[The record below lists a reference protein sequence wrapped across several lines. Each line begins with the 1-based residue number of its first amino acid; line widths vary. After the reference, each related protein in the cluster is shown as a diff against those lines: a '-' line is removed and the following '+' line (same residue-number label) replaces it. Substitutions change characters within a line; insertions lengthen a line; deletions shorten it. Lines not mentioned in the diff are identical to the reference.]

1 MSPFRLV
8 PRCASGLKGLFLTV
22 GLGLGLFA
30 QTSTIQG
37 TITDPTNAAIPNA
50 KVVAIDEGKGIV
62 ARETTTAM
70 DGTFALRPLLPGKYT
85 VKAEVAGFKALER
98 RDLVVDQNQALNL
111 GVITLQVGQTSDSV
125 LVESQ
130 VPLVET
136 STAQKSFVIDA
147 RQVTQ
152 LALNGRDFQSL
163 IKTLPGIV
171 SNDKSDFRLAF
182 NNTDAFNV
190 NGLRGSMNNVYLDG
204 SINTDVGAND
214 GQYTQISLDAVSEFK
229 VQTSTFNAEF
239 GRNPGVMISINTKS
253 GGTQYHGTLYE
264 FLRNNAM
271 DARFPFDT
279 TGKTAKLRFNQYGG
293 NFSGPVEFL
302 PGASTRKDK
311 KMFFFFN
318 YEGTRAVRP
327 LGGTFVDIP
336 SAATL
341 TGDLSG
347 LYRSG
352 FILDANNQPTQF
364 RNGQIFR
371 PGSLV
376 RGPGGRI
383 IGGDPYLNNQIPQ
396 AEWSRNAAGFIK
408 LLALPNRATA
418 IPTPNSPEQVRLPFQ
433 NSYGFNKDAK
443 VLRYDWAISPKANF
457 FFRWADDAQNETNL
471 LGIFAST
478 PYPVAPQFRAKPGSS
493 WSWNMIN
500 VLSPTTTNE
509 AVFTYNHLTQVVDI
523 TGDTPQS
530 NYDAKALGFTF
541 QEPYPSSNLRNRYP
555 RFNCGIGSCNF
566 TAFSSGWLSEGKTF
580 AFTDN
585 FSKVMGSHTIKTGFF
600 WNRNDNGQQP
610 SWTESPSFNFGSST
624 DNPLDTGNTFANM
637 LLGNYTSVTQSNGRF
652 FGSFRFYGVEA
663 YVQDSWK
670 VNRKLT
676 LEYGVRW
683 HYYGPTYS
691 HGKYLQNY
699 FDPRLYKAADA
710 ARLDTTAGLR
720 FGSIIGGNPFNGM
733 IEENQPGVPKG
744 FLKHRYN
751 NWGPRIGI
759 AWDPKGNGKM
769 SIRAGGG
776 VFYERIR
783 QNTINFDGLG
793 NPPLLYNPTIAAG
806 KVDQL
811 SPAVVA
817 GGLRFPV
824 GISAVDAAGQ
834 IPTVYSWSLSLQR
847 ELGRKTSIDVS
858 YIGNMGRY
866 LLYRRD
872 LNQLPLGTTLRPGV
886 LASVNNLTN
895 ALRPYQGYTSVNT
908 NEFGAISN
916 YNGLQA
922 RLSRRFAKS
931 FTGNVNYTW
940 SKAMGD
946 SDNDSNAIGYSYDRA
961 REYGLLSFDRQHV
974 LTLDFVYELPKFVKG
989 NSFAKHIANGWQFNG
1004 IARMWSGN
1012 PQTITSNQNP
1022 GTLGGGQRADYAGG
1036 NIEPATKD
1044 RYNYFNIFAFTRP
1057 QEGTLGNLGKN
1068 TLRVPGINQWDL
1080 SLFKNTKI
1088 TERVNLQFRFETYN
1102 SFNHTQW
1109 GGVNSGINPPNPGQP
1124 LTDATRGTA
1133 GQITDT
1139 RDPRSIQLSLKL
1151 LF

>member
-1 MSPFRLV
+1 MKTLLGVLV
-8 PRCASGLKGLFLTV
+8 IGLFGMSLYAQS
-22 GLGLGLFA
+22 GAILGTLV
-30 QTSTIQG
+30 
-37 TITDPTNAAIPNA
+37 DPSDAAIPNV
-50 KVVAIDEGKGIV
+50 KIVAIDELKKII
-62 ARETTTAM
+62 ARETATSSN
-70 DGTFALRPLLPGKYT
+70 GSFALRPLLPGKYT
-85 VKAEVAGFKALER
+85 LKVEAAGFKTLER
-98 RDLVVDQNQALNL
+98 TELTLDQNQTLNL
-111 GVITLQVGQTSDSV
+111 GAVQLQVGQTTESIQ
-125 LVESQ
+125 VEAA

-136 STAQKSFVIDA
+136 ATAQKSFVIDA

-171 SNDKSDFRLAF
+171 SNDRSDFRLAF

-214 GQYTQISLDAVSEFK
+214 GQYTQISLDAVGEFR

-253 GGTQYHGTLYE
+253 GGTKYHGTLYE

-271 DARFPFDT
+271 DSRFPFDT
-279 TGKTAKLRFNQYGG
+279 TGNTQKLRFNQYGG
-293 NFSGPVEFL
+293 NLSGPIEFL
-302 PGASTRKDK
+302 PGVSTRRDQ

-347 LYRSG
+347 LYRTG
-352 FILDANNQPTQF
+352 FILDGNNQPTQF

-376 RGPGGRI
+376 RAAGGRI
-383 IGGDPYLNNQIPQ
+383 VGGDPYLNNQIPQ
-396 AEWSRNAAGFIK
+396 SEWSRNAPAFIK
-408 LLALPNRATA
+408 LLAIPNRASA
-418 IPTPNSPEQVRLPFQ
+418 SPTPNVPEQVRLPFQ

-493 WSWNMIN
+493 WSWNLVN
-500 VLSPTTTNE
+500 VISPTTTNE
-509 AVFTYNHLTQVVDI
+509 VIFTYNHLTQIVDI
-523 TGDTPQS
+523 TSDTPQS
-530 NYDAKALGFTF
+530 AYDAKALGFTF

-580 AFTDN
+580 ALTDN
-585 FSKVMGSHTIKTGFF
+585 FAKVMGAHTLKTGFF

-652 FGSFRFYGVEA
+652 YGSFRFYGVEA

-670 VNRKLT
+670 LSRKLN
-676 LEYGVRW
+676 LEMGLRW
-683 HYYGPTYS
+683 QYYGPTYS
-691 HGKYLQNY
+691 HGQYLQNY
-699 FDPRLYKAADA
+699 FDPRLYKDSEA
-710 ARLDTTAGLR
+710 ARYDTTSGLR

-744 FLKHRYN
+744 FLTHRFN
-751 NWGPRIGI
+751 NWAPRVGI
-759 AWDPKGNGKM
+759 AWDPTGDGKM

-776 VFYERIR
+776 MFYERIR

-806 KVDQL
+806 KVDLL
-811 SPAVVA
+811 SPAVVQS
-817 GGLRFPV
+817 GLRFPV

-834 IPTVYSWSLSLQR
+834 IPTIYSWSFSVQR
-847 ELGRKTSIDVS
+847 ELGRRSSIDVA
-858 YIGNMGRY
+858 YIGNMARH
-866 LLYRRD
+866 LLVRRD
-872 LNQLPLGTTLRPGV
+872 LNQLRLGTTLIPGV
-886 LASVNNLTN
+886 LAGVNNLTN
-895 ALRPYQGYTSVNT
+895 ALRPYKGYTTVNT

-922 RLSRRFAKS
+922 RLARRFAKS
-931 FTGNVNYTW
+931 FTGNLNYTW
-940 SKAMGD
+940 SKAMGET
-946 SDNDSNAIGYSYDRA
+946 DNDGAGLGYTYDRN
-961 REYGLLSFDRQHV
+961 REYGPLSFDRMHV
-974 LTLDFVYELPKFVKG
+974 FTLDFVYELPQ
-989 NSFAKHIANGWQFNG
+989 FAKSNALAKHVLNGWQING
-1004 IARMWSGN
+1004 IARMWTGN
-1012 PQTITSNQNP
+1012 PATITSNANP
-1022 GTLGGGQRADYAGG
+1022 GTLGGGVRADYNGG
-1036 NIEPATKD
+1036 QIQPATRD
-1044 RYNYFNIFAFTRP
+1044 RFNYFDIFAFTRP
-1057 QEGTLGNLGKN
+1057 LEGSLGNLGKN
-1068 TLRVPGINQWDL
+1068 TLRLPGINNWDL
-1080 SLFKNTKI
+1080 SLFKNTRI
-1088 TERVNLQFRFETYN
+1088 TERVGLQFRFETYN

-1109 GGVNSGINPPNPGQP
+1109 GGVNTGINPPNPGQP
-1124 LTDATRGTA
+1124 LTAATRGTA
-1133 GQITDT
+1133 GQVTDT
-1139 RDPRSIQLSLKL
+1139 RDPRSIQMSMKL